1 MCGRA
6 IYIRPTSLVMP
17 VGYNKMKV
25 LYLHGIE
32 YKIMMNEWIAGLK
45 LLPVTSNDHK
55 TDELPEPQEPWRCKT
70 KCLLHTKERVSNNLQ
85 LQTNESEFVHSYN
98 WKKANMIAI
107 SIRMQVLMQWT
118 SDGSMNLTG
127 FTSEISLIYI
137 AL

>member
-98 WKKANMIAI
+98 WRKSQHDCNQHQDA
-107 SIRMQVLMQWT
+107 SINA
-118 SDGSMNLTG
+118 MNIRRQHEFNWLHKWN
-127 FTSEISLIYI
+127 
-137 AL
+137 